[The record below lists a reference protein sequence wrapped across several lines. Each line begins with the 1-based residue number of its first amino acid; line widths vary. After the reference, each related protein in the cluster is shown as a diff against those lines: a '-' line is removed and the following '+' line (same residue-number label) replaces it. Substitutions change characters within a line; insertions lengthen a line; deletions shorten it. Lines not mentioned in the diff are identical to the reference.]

1 MSVQSITSWMSS
13 SKANLVLANNSVAI
27 ENVCNNNDWIADTND
42 GILIPDKKDV
52 NDNIFK
58 KSMQN
63 QLEELIREKKEN
75 FEELKNSDNKAV
87 SQ

>member
-1 MSVQSITSWMSS
+1 MSS

-27 ENVCNNNDWIADTND
+27 ENVCNNNDLIADTD
-42 GILIPDKKDV
+42 EGILIPNKKDV
-52 NDNIFK
+52 NNNIFK

-63 QLEELIREKKEN
+63 QLEELIWGKKEKFN
-75 FEELKNSDNKAV
+75 ELKNSGNKTV

>member
-1 MSVQSITSWMSS
+1 MSS

-27 ENVCNNNDWIADTND
+27 ENVCNNNDLIADTD
-42 GILIPDKKDV
+42 EGILIPNKKDV
-52 NDNIFK
+52 NNNIFK

-63 QLEELIREKKEN
+63 QLEELIWGKKKKFN
-75 FEELKNSDNKAV
+75 ELKNSGNKTV